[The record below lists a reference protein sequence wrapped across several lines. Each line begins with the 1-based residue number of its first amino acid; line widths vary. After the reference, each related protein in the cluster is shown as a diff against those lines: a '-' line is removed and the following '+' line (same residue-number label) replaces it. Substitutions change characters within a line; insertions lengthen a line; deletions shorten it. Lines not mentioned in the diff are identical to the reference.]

1 KARQPR
7 SPCPQASRTCA
18 ASRPRR
24 LAMRTPR
31 MGMVL
36 PRLMRLGLLAML
48 AIVPPAALAGAQVEE
63 ELAANV
69 QSLLHRSVSD
79 YPAPHLV
86 FATDIE
92 GLSWLA
98 DMSSRLAGKVPDWTT
113 RRDFL
118 VTVQY

>member
-1 KARQPR
+1 
-7 SPCPQASRTCA
+7 
-18 ASRPRR
+18 
-24 LAMRTPR
+24 

-36 PRLMRLGLLAML
+36 PRLMRLALLAML

-92 GLSWLA
+92 PMDARVINAIAKELSGA
-98 DMSSRLAGKVPDWTT
+98 E
-113 RRDFL
+113 
-118 VTVQY
+118 